1 MQFPI
6 YTLAK
11 LEHPWYPDTMRSD
24 GPDGPDGPDGSDTR
38 QSRRTTGG
46 VGHQVSRCVPMVP
59 TSDARRCPMPD
70 ARCPTSDGPAPAV
83 PRAPEDLP
91 RLHQTRHFS
100 RCFSFRNQCPPPSHR
115 PIISKWDG
123 LAVEMYQFGRNRLAR
138 ARRLLLKLCSLC
150 RPKV

>member
-1 MQFPI
+1 MQFQI

-24 GPDGPDGPDGSDTR
+24 GPDGPDGSDPLAAGPLAADPLAAGP
-38 QSRRTTGG
+38 QGAG
-46 VGHQVSRCVPMVP
+46 
-59 TSDARRCPMPD
+59 
-70 ARCPTSDGPAPAV
+70 GPAHP
-83 PRAPEDLP
+83 
-91 RLHQTRHFS
+91 TRHFS
-100 RCFSFRNQCPPPSHR
+100 RCFSFRNQCSPPFHR